1 MITLI
6 LNINIHFLSRYSR
19 YIFIQHI
26 HMQSLK
32 ICDFHNAPFKVSEMS
47 IVRTPLFCT
56 QLISF
61 KQSGRHVVNFEKIFA
76 HILLFGR

>member
-1 MITLI
+1 
-6 LNINIHFLSRYSR
+6 
-19 YIFIQHI
+19 
-26 HMQSLK
+26 MQSLK

-61 KQSGRHVVNFEKIFA
+61 RQSGRHVVNFEKIFA